1 MKFARTI
8 TLVLGAAAALTI
20 AGCGQVGVGGG
31 APVAVIDLDAVAR
44 ALGRDDVIVQQ
55 INQANQQLTSQLGQ
69 VATNLQEQVNAE
81 REKYE
86 VVGDEAE
93 AELQQLTAVANQRL
107 QQTQR
112 LAQQRSAEF
121 RQAVINAFRN
131 EVQPYA
137 REIAEERG
145 ASAVI
150 TVATPMLWF
159 DSEADITDEV
169 IAAMRAAGLE
179 NTGGA
184 SSSTQ
189 QSSNPQPSAP
199 ASSQPAAGS
208 TSGDAG
214 AAVEGNGS
222 GEE

>member
-1 MKFARTI
+1 MKFVRAMLLA
-8 TLVLGAAAALTI
+8 LVALSVAA
-20 AGCGQVGVGGG
+20 CDQVGVGGG
-31 APVAVIDLDAVAR
+31 TPVVIIDLDAVAR
-44 ALGRDDVIVQQ
+44 ALGRDDVIVQR

-69 VATNLQEQVNAE
+69 VATNLQQQVNAE
-81 REKYE
+81 REKYD

-121 RQAVINAFRN
+121 RQAVINSFRN

-137 REIAEERG
+137 SEIAQQRG
-145 ASAVI
+145 ATAVV

-169 IAAMRAAGLE
+169 IAAMRRAGLE
-179 NTGGA
+179 NTAGGSGNA
-184 SSSTQ
+184 
-189 QSSNPQPSAP
+189 A
-199 ASSQPAAGS
+199 ASQPAAS
-208 TSGDAG
+208 TPAQGDAAP
-214 AAVEGNGS
+214 AADADEASG